1 MMNLKSMMPDLC
13 IVILMTSCHRRGT
26 LTIVVRNGDYRMEI
40 VRRGSVQ
47 FTADTTAINTL
58 SPNGYLSFSKNGK
71 SLKAEYD
78 EKEGV
83 YMEIYE
89 NDKLLPPGEG
99 KEFLAEAVKEMVERN
114 VGSIY
119 NKD

>member
-1 MMNLKSMMPDLC
+1 MNLKSIVPVLC
-13 IVILMTSCHRRGT
+13 IVILMTSCHRHGT
-26 LTIVVRNGDYRMEI
+26 MTIVVRNGSYHMEI

-58 SPNGYLSFSKNGK
+58 SPHGYISFIKNNK
-71 SLKAEYD
+71 RLRAEYD

-89 NDKLLPPGEG
+89 NDKLLPKGEG

>member
-1 MMNLKSMMPDLC
+1 MNMKSIVPVLC
-13 IVILMTSCHRRGT
+13 IIILMTSCHRHGT
-26 LTIVVRNGDYRMEI
+26 MTIVVRNGSFHMEI

-58 SPNGYLSFSKNGK
+58 SPNGYLSFSRNGK

-78 EKEGV
+78 EKQGV

-89 NDKLLPPGEG
+89 NDKLLSPGEG
-99 KEFLAEAVKEMVERN
+99 KEFLAEAVKEMAERN
-114 VGSIY
+114 VGSIS
-119 NKD
+119 NKN

>member
-1 MMNLKSMMPDLC
+1 MMNLKSIMPVLC

-26 LTIVVRNGDYRMEI
+26 LTIVVRNSDYRMEI

>member
-1 MMNLKSMMPDLC
+1 MMNLKSILPVLC
-13 IVILMTSCHRRGT
+13 LVMLFTSCHHRGT
-26 LTIVVRNGDYRMEI
+26 LTIVVRNGSYHMEI

-58 SPNGYLSFSKNGK
+58 SPHGYISFTKNNK
-71 SLKAEYD
+71 RLRAEYD

-83 YMEIYE
+83 YMEIYA
-89 NDKLLPPGEG
+89 NDKLMPPGEG
-99 KEFLAEAVKEMVERN
+99 KEFLAEAVKEMAERN

-119 NKD
+119 HKD

>member
-1 MMNLKSMMPDLC
+1 MNMKSIVPVLC

-26 LTIVVRNGDYRMEI
+26 LTIVVRSGSYHMEI

-58 SPNGYLSFSKNGK
+58 SPHGYISFTKNNK
-71 SLKAEYD
+71 RVRAEYD

-83 YMEIYE
+83 YMEIYD
-89 NDKLLPPGEG
+89 NDKLLPKGEG